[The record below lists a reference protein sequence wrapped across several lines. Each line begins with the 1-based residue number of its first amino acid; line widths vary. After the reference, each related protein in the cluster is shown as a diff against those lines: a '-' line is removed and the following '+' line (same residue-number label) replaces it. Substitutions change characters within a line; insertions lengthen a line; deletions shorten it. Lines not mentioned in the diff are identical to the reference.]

1 MRSPPITFDM
11 NWKSSEEL
19 KIKMA
24 ERTALILTMNLLK
37 FNLKEEY
44 DTSYGHLNR
53 RRKTGCL
60 FNMDNT
66 LRKTRW
72 ELPSGL
78 QKAVIADIAG
88 WMYLCN
94 NFSQRVF
101 DSNFVSSTAIT
112 SIDEDAVDD
121 YIFVKR
127 SDAIRELAFPCEY
140 QIPYDD
146 RTEKQLNWEY
156 IRCQDAINVIDHFL
170 KTGVVDW
177 NKFIGKDAK

>member
-1 MRSPPITFDM
+1 MKCPPITFDM
-11 NWKSSEEL
+11 NWKSFGEL
-19 KIKMA
+19 KIKLW
-24 ERTALILTMNLLK
+24 ERTALIFTMNLLK

-66 LRKTRW
+66 LKKTKW

-94 NFSQRVF
+94 NFSQHVF
-101 DSNFVSSTAIT
+101 DPKFASKSQIT
-112 SIDEDAVDD
+112 SIDEGAVDD
-121 YIFVKR
+121 YIFVNR
-127 SDAIRELAFPCEY
+127 SDAISELAFPYEY
-140 QIPYDD
+140 QIPYYD
-146 RTEKQLNWEY
+146 RTEKQLKWEY